1 MKIKITKEEYE
12 ALSGDIKSLYQADGD
27 DFRIDLEDMEDTGAL
42 KRAKDHEKEARKAA
56 ETRSRDLEK
65 SIKEMQLQLDDINN
79 DKSRKKG
86 DIEAIEKSYQEK
98 MNKLQQ
104 DAEQRYNSLQ
114 AALQKKAVDS
124 EATRIATELAGPHA
138 ALLLPHIK
146 NRLKADIEDGNVMT
160 RVIGDDGQVT
170 ADSLDDLK
178 NFFLAND
185 AYAPVII
192 GSKATGGGAAGSVKG
207 AGGPKRKSL
216 NEMTATE
223 EAKFARDNPQEYEKM
238 LADAGVAV

>member
-1 MKIKITKEEYE
+1 MKIRISKEDYE
-12 ALSGDIKSLYQADGD
+12 ALSDEIKSLYQADGD
-27 DFRIDLEDMEDTGAL
+27 EFRMELEDMEDTGAL

-65 SIKEMQLQLDDINN
+65 SIKEMQTQLEEINN

-98 MNKLQQ
+98 MVKAQQ
-104 DAEQRYNSLQ
+104 DADQRYNALQ
-114 AALQKKAVDS
+114 AALQRKAVDS
-124 EATRIATELAGPHA
+124 EATRLATELAGPHA

-160 RVIGDDGQVT
+160 RVIGDDGNVT

-185 AYAPVII
+185 AYSPVII

-207 AGGPKRKSL
+207 AGGPKRKTLKDLSPS
-216 NEMTATE
+216 E
-223 EAKFARDNPQEYEKM
+223 EAALERDNPQEYAKM
-238 LADAGVAV
+238 LADAGVG